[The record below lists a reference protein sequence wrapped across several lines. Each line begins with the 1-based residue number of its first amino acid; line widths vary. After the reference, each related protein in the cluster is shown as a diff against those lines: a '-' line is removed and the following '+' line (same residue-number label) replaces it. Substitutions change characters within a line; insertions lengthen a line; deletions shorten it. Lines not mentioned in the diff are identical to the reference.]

1 MAQAPATVDDER
13 SRSSTANTHISEGG
27 AGMVF
32 VLRCHE
38 LEEGKGMLHY
48 LSGEFISLTTAHQR
62 EFELNYDHL
71 DQRHGPAL
79 SAPSL

>member
-1 MAQAPATVDDER
+1 
-13 SRSSTANTHISEGG
+13 
-27 AGMVF
+27 MVF

-38 LEEGKGMLHY
+38 LEKGKGILHY
-48 LSGEFISLTTAHQR
+48 LSGKFVSLTTAHQR

>member
-1 MAQAPATVDDER
+1 
-13 SRSSTANTHISEGG
+13 
-27 AGMVF
+27 MVF